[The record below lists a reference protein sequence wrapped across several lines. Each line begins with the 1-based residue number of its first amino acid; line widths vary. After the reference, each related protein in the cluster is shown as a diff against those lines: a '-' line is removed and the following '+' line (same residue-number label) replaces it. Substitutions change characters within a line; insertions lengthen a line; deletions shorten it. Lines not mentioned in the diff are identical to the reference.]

1 MPRRTPISTFGEPVE
16 PEGGTKRFLVR
27 SLLAL
32 ATVLVVSVGCG
43 GGESQSSNEPSEAED
58 TASQTE
64 LAESETPAPED
75 TRAPQPGGSAEAG
88 PVEVETTVV
97 AAGLEAPWDL
107 VFTPD
112 GEALVSERDSSRLL
126 SIDSSGNVEELQRLP
141 ENGTGEGGLLGI
153 ALSPNYESDGY
164 IYAYYTTDTDNRV
177 TRFRLGE
184 DPEPIL
190 TGIPVLTYHN
200 GGRIAFGPDGNLYV
214 GTGDAGDTS
223 NSQDLNSLGGKILR
237 VTPDGD
243 VPADNPFSNSPIYS
257 YGHRN
262 VQGLAWD
269 EGGQLYATEFG
280 QNRYDEVNRI
290 QPGGNYGWP
299 AVEGEGGFFAS
310 GEYIDPIA
318 TWATSEASPSG
329 AAILKNGA
337 IPQWEGSFFMAALRG
352 QRLYRLALDPSGT
365 VTEQE
370 ELLSGQAGRLRH
382 VVQAPDGSL
391 WVLTSNRDGRGTP
404 IATDDRILRLAPAN
418 S

>member
-27 SLLAL
+27 SLVAL
-32 ATVLVVSVGCG
+32 AAVLVVSVGCG

-75 TRAPQPGGSAEAG
+75 TQAPQPGGSAEAG

-126 SIDSSGNVEELQRLP
+126 SIDSSGDVEELQRLP

-177 TRFRLGE
+177 MRFRPGE

-200 GGRIAFGPDGNLYV
+200 GGRIAFGTDGNLYV
-214 GTGDAGDTS
+214 GTGDAGETS

>member
-1 MPRRTPISTFGEPVE
+1 MPRRTLISTFGEPVE
-16 PEGGTKRFLVR
+16 PEGGTKHFLVR
-27 SLLAL
+27 SLVAL
-32 ATVLVVSVGCG
+32 AAVLVVSVGCG

-75 TRAPQPGGSAEAG
+75 TQAPQPGGSAEAG

-112 GEALVSERDSSRLL
+112 GEALVSERDSSRLV

>member
-1 MPRRTPISTFGEPVE
+1 VPRRTPISTFGEPVE
-16 PEGGTKRFLVR
+16 PEGGTKHFLVR
-27 SLLAL
+27 SLVAL
-32 ATVLVVSVGCG
+32 AAVLVVSVGCG

-75 TRAPQPGGSAEAG
+75 TQAPQPGGSAEAG

-184 DPEPIL
+184 DPEPVL

>member
-1 MPRRTPISTFGEPVE
+1 VPRRTPISTFGEPVE
-16 PEGGTKRFLVR
+16 PEGGTKHFLVR
-27 SLLAL
+27 SLVAL
-32 ATVLVVSVGCG
+32 AAVLVVSVGCG

-75 TRAPQPGGSAEAG
+75 TQAPQPGGSAEAG

-214 GTGDAGDTS
+214 GTGDAGETS

>member
-1 MPRRTPISTFGEPVE
+1 MPRRTLVSTFGEPVE
-16 PEGGTKRFLVR
+16 PEGGTKHFLVR
-27 SLLAL
+27 SLVAL
-32 ATVLVVSVGCG
+32 AAVLVVSVGCG

-75 TRAPQPGGSAEAG
+75 TQAPQPGGSAEAG

-237 VTPDGD
+237 VTLDGD

>member
-27 SLLAL
+27 SLVAL
-32 ATVLVVSVGCG
+32 AAVLVLSVGCG

-75 TRAPQPGGSAEAG
+75 TQAPQPGGSAEAG

-97 AAGLEAPWDL
+97 TAGLEAPWDL

-290 QPGGNYGWP
+290 LPGGNYGWP
-299 AVEGEGGFFAS
+299 EVEGEGGFFAS

>member
-16 PEGGTKRFLVR
+16 PEGGTKHFLVR
-27 SLLAL
+27 SLIAL
-32 ATVLVVSVGCG
+32 AAVLVVSVGCG

-75 TRAPQPGGSAEAG
+75 TQAPQPGGSAEAG
-88 PVEVETTVV
+88 PVEVETTLV

-177 TRFRLGE
+177 TRFGLGE

-214 GTGDAGDTS
+214 GTGDAGETS

>member
-1 MPRRTPISTFGEPVE
+1 VPRRTPISTFGEPVE

-27 SLLAL
+27 SLVAL
-32 ATVLVVSVGCG
+32 AAVLVLSVGCG

-75 TRAPQPGGSAEAG
+75 TQAPQPGGSAEAG

-404 IATDDRILRLAPAN
+404 IATDDRILQLAPAN

>member
-1 MPRRTPISTFGEPVE
+1 VPRRTPISTFGEPVE
-16 PEGGTKRFLVR
+16 PEGGTKHFLVR
-27 SLLAL
+27 SLVAL
-32 ATVLVVSVGCG
+32 AAVLVVSVGCG

-184 DPEPIL
+184 DPEPLL

>member
-16 PEGGTKRFLVR
+16 PEGGTKHFLVR
-27 SLLAL
+27 SLVAL
-32 ATVLVVSVGCG
+32 AAVLVVSVGCG

-75 TRAPQPGGSAEAG
+75 TQAPQPGGSAEAG

-280 QNRYDEVNRI
+280 QNRYDEVNPI
-290 QPGGNYGWP
+290 HPGGNYGWP

>member
-27 SLLAL
+27 SLVAL
-32 ATVLVVSVGCG
+32 AAVLVVSVGCG

-75 TRAPQPGGSAEAG
+75 TQAPQPGGSAEAG

-290 QPGGNYGWP
+290 LPGGNYGWP
-299 AVEGEGGFFAS
+299 EVEGEGGFFAS

>member
-1 MPRRTPISTFGEPVE
+1 
-16 PEGGTKRFLVR
+16 
-27 SLLAL
+27 
-32 ATVLVVSVGCG
+32 LVVSVGCG

-75 TRAPQPGGSAEAG
+75 TQAPQPGGSAEAG

>member
-27 SLLAL
+27 SLVAL

-75 TRAPQPGGSAEAG
+75 TQAPQPGGSAEAG

>member
-1 MPRRTPISTFGEPVE
+1 MPRRTPISTFREPVE

-27 SLLAL
+27 SLVAL
-32 ATVLVVSVGCG
+32 AAVLVVSVGCG

-75 TRAPQPGGSAEAG
+75 TQAPQPGGSAEAG

-126 SIDSSGNVEELQRLP
+126 SIDSSGNIEELQRLP

-200 GGRIAFGPDGNLYV
+200 GGRIAFGTDGNLYV

-237 VTPDGD
+237 VIPGGD

-318 TWATSEASPSG
+318 TWVTSEASPSG

>member
-27 SLLAL
+27 SLVAL
-32 ATVLVVSVGCG
+32 AAVLVVSVGCG

-75 TRAPQPGGSAEAG
+75 TQAPQPGGSAEAG

-107 VFTPD
+107 VFTPG
-112 GEALVSERDSSRLL
+112 GEALVSERDSSRLV

-237 VTPDGD
+237 VTLDGD

>member
-1 MPRRTPISTFGEPVE
+1 VPRRTPISTFGEPVE

-27 SLLAL
+27 SLVAL
-32 ATVLVVSVGCG
+32 AAVLVLSVGCG

-75 TRAPQPGGSAEAG
+75 TQAPQPGGSAEAG

-177 TRFRLGE
+177 TRFLLGE

-290 QPGGNYGWP
+290 QPDGNYGWP

>member
-27 SLLAL
+27 SLVAL
-32 ATVLVVSVGCG
+32 AAVLVVSVGCG

-75 TRAPQPGGSAEAG
+75 TQAPQPGGSAEAG

-214 GTGDAGDTS
+214 GTGDAGETS

-237 VTPDGD
+237 VTLDGD

>member
-1 MPRRTPISTFGEPVE
+1 
-16 PEGGTKRFLVR
+16 
-27 SLLAL
+27 LA
-32 ATVLVVSVGCG
+32 VSVGCG

-75 TRAPQPGGSAEAG
+75 TQAPQPGGSAEAG

>member
-16 PEGGTKRFLVR
+16 PEGGTKHFLVR
-27 SLLAL
+27 SLVAL
-32 ATVLVVSVGCG
+32 AAVLVVSVGCG

-75 TRAPQPGGSAEAG
+75 TQAPQPGGSAEAG

-223 NSQDLNSLGGKILR
+223 NSQDLNSLGAR
-237 VTPDGD
+237 SC
-243 VPADNPFSNSPIYS
+243 A
-257 YGHRN
+257 
-262 VQGLAWD
+262 
-269 EGGQLYATEFG
+269 
-280 QNRYDEVNRI
+280 
-290 QPGGNYGWP
+290 
-299 AVEGEGGFFAS
+299 
-310 GEYIDPIA
+310 
-318 TWATSEASPSG
+318 
-329 AAILKNGA
+329 
-337 IPQWEGSFFMAALRG
+337 
-352 QRLYRLALDPSGT
+352 
-365 VTEQE
+365 
-370 ELLSGQAGRLRH
+370 
-382 VVQAPDGSL
+382 
-391 WVLTSNRDGRGTP
+391 
-404 IATDDRILRLAPAN
+404 
-418 S
+418 

>member
-1 MPRRTPISTFGEPVE
+1 MPHRTPISTYGEPVE
-16 PEGGTKRFLVR
+16 PEGGTKHFLVR
-27 SLLAL
+27 SLVAL
-32 ATVLVVSVGCG
+32 AAVLVVSVGCG

-75 TRAPQPGGSAEAG
+75 TQAPQPGGSAEAG

-237 VTPDGD
+237 VTLDGD

-352 QRLYRLALDPSGT
+352 QRLYRLALEPSGT

>member
-27 SLLAL
+27 SLVAL
-32 ATVLVVSVGCG
+32 AAVLVLSVGCG

-75 TRAPQPGGSAEAG
+75 TQAPQPGGSAEAG

-184 DPEPIL
+184 DPEPVL

>member
-1 MPRRTPISTFGEPVE
+1 MPRRTLVSTFGEPVE
-16 PEGGTKRFLVR
+16 PEGGTKHFLVR
-27 SLLAL
+27 SLVAL
-32 ATVLVVSVGCG
+32 AAVLVVSVGCG

-75 TRAPQPGGSAEAG
+75 TQAPQPGGSAEAG

-164 IYAYYTTDTDNRV
+164 IYAYYTADTDNRV

>member
-1 MPRRTPISTFGEPVE
+1 MPRRALSSASF
-16 PEGGTKRFLVR
+16 R
-27 SLLAL
+27 LLAGFVFT
-32 ATVLVVSVGCG
+32 AVLVLLAGCG
-43 GGESQSSNEPSEAED
+43 GGESQFSNESETED

-75 TRAPQPGGSAEAG
+75 TQIPQPGGSAEAG
-88 PVEVETTVV
+88 PVEVETSVV
-97 AAGLEAPWDL
+97 ATGLEAPWDL
-107 VFTPD
+107 VFAPN

-126 SIDSSGNVEELQRLP
+126 SVDSSGNVEELQRLP

-164 IYAYYTTDTDNRV
+164 VYAYYTTDTDNRV

-184 DPEPIL
+184 VPEPIL

-237 VTPDGD
+237 VTPDGN
-243 VPADNPFSNSPIYS
+243 VPADNPFPNSPVYS

-299 AVEGEGGFFAS
+299 EVEGEGGFFAS

-329 AAILKNGA
+329 AEILKNGA
-337 IPQWEGSFFMAALRG
+337 IPQWEGNFFMAALRG
-352 QRLYRLALDPSGT
+352 QRLYRLALGPDGA

-404 IATDDRILRLAPAN
+404 IADDDRILRLAPAN

>member
-27 SLLAL
+27 SLVAL
-32 ATVLVVSVGCG
+32 AAVLVLSVGCG

-75 TRAPQPGGSAEAG
+75 TQAPQPGGSAEAG

-164 IYAYYTTDTDNRV
+164 VYAYYTTDTDNRV

-391 WVLTSNRDGRGTP
+391 WILTSNRDGRGTP
-404 IATDDRILRLAPAN
+404 VATDDRILRLAPAN
-418 S
+418 T

>member
-16 PEGGTKRFLVR
+16 PEGGTKHFLVR
-27 SLLAL
+27 SLVAL
-32 ATVLVVSVGCG
+32 AAVLVVSAGCG

-75 TRAPQPGGSAEAG
+75 TQAPQPGGSAEAG

-112 GEALVSERDSSRLL
+112 GEALVSERDSSRLV

>member
-16 PEGGTKRFLVR
+16 PEGGTKHFLVR
-27 SLLAL
+27 SLVAL
-32 ATVLVVSVGCG
+32 AAVLVVSVGCG

-75 TRAPQPGGSAEAG
+75 TQAPQPGGSAEAG

-200 GGRIAFGPDGNLYV
+200 GGRIAFGPDGSLYV

-337 IPQWEGSFFMAALRG
+337 IPQWEGSFFMATLRG

-391 WVLTSNRDGRGTP
+391 WILTSNRDGRGTP
-404 IATDDRILRLAPAN
+404 VATDDRILRLAPAN

>member
-1 MPRRTPISTFGEPVE
+1 VPRRTLISTFGEPVE
-16 PEGGTKRFLVR
+16 PEGGTKHFLVR
-27 SLLAL
+27 SLVAL
-32 ATVLVVSVGCG
+32 AAVLVVSVGCG
-43 GGESQSSNEPSEAED
+43 GGESQSSNESSEAED

-75 TRAPQPGGSAEAG
+75 TQAPQPGGSAEAG

>member
-1 MPRRTPISTFGEPVE
+1 VLRRTSINAIRDAFE
-16 PEGGTKRFLVR
+16 PEDRNKPLTC
-27 SLLAL
+27 SLLVL
-32 ATVLVVSVGCG
+32 AAVVVLSAGCG
-43 GGESQSSNEPSEAED
+43 GGGQGSSEQQEEGSADEA
-58 TASQTE
+58 TQTE
-64 LAESETPAPED
+64 LAESETPAPEV
-75 TRAPQPGGSAEAG
+75 TGAPQPGGSAEAG

-97 AAGLEAPWDL
+97 ATGLEAPWDL

-112 GEALVSERDSSRLL
+112 GNALVTERDSSRLL
-126 SIDSSGNVEELQRLP
+126 SVDSSGNVEELQRLP

-164 IYAYYTTDTDNRV
+164 VYAYYTTDTDNRV

-184 DPEPIL
+184 EPEPIL
-190 TGIPVLTYHN
+190 TGIPVQSYHN
-200 GGRIAFGPDGNLYV
+200 GGRIAFGPDGNLYI
-214 GTGDAGDTS
+214 GTGDGGDTS
-223 NSQDLNSLGGKILR
+223 TSQDLNSYGGKLLR
-237 VTPDGD
+237 ITPEGGI
-243 VPADNPFSNSPIYS
+243 PPDNPFSNSPVYS

-290 QPGGNYGWP
+290 LPGGNYGWP
-299 AVEGEGGFFAS
+299 EVEGEGGFFAS
-310 GEYIDPIA
+310 GEYVEPIS

-329 AAILKNGA
+329 AEILKNGA
-337 IPQWEGSFFMAALRG
+337 IPQWEGNFFMAALRG
-352 QRLYRLALDPSGT
+352 QRLYRLALGPDGT

-370 ELLSGQAGRLRH
+370 ELLLGQAGRLRH

-404 IATDDRILRLAPAN
+404 VSDDDRILRLAPAN
-418 S
+418 G

>member
-1 MPRRTPISTFGEPVE
+1 
-16 PEGGTKRFLVR
+16 
-27 SLLAL
+27 
-32 ATVLVVSVGCG
+32 LVVSVGCG

-184 DPEPIL
+184 DPEPLL

>member
-1 MPRRTPISTFGEPVE
+1 M
-16 PEGGTKRFLVR
+16 VR
-27 SLLAL
+27 SLVAL
-32 ATVLVVSVGCG
+32 AAVLVLSVGCG

-75 TRAPQPGGSAEAG
+75 TQAPQPGGSAEAG

-299 AVEGEGGFFAS
+299 TVEGEGGFFAS

-337 IPQWEGSFFMAALRG
+337 IPPWEGSFFMAALRG

>member
-16 PEGGTKRFLVR
+16 PEGGTKHFLVR
-27 SLLAL
+27 SLVAL
-32 ATVLVVSVGCG
+32 AAVLVVSVGCG

-75 TRAPQPGGSAEAG
+75 TQAPQPGGSAEAG

-214 GTGDAGDTS
+214 GTGDAGETS

>member
-1 MPRRTPISTFGEPVE
+1 VPRRTPISTFGEPVE
-16 PEGGTKRFLVR
+16 PEGGTKHFLVR
-27 SLLAL
+27 SLVAL
-32 ATVLVVSVGCG
+32 AAVLVVSVGCG

-75 TRAPQPGGSAEAG
+75 TQAPQPGGSAEAG

-184 DPEPIL
+184 DPEPLL

-290 QPGGNYGWP
+290 LPGGNYGWP
-299 AVEGEGGFFAS
+299 EVEGEGGFFTS
-310 GEYIDPIA
+310 GEYVDPIS

-329 AAILKNGA
+329 AEILKNGA
-337 IPQWEGSFFMAALRG
+337 IPQWEGDFFMAALRG
-352 QRLYRLALDPSGT
+352 QRLYRLALSPDGT

-370 ELLSGQAGRLRH
+370 ELLLGQAGRLRH

-404 IATDDRILRLAPAN
+404 VSDDDRILRLAPAN
-418 S
+418 G

>member
-16 PEGGTKRFLVR
+16 PEGGTKHFLVR
-27 SLLAL
+27 SLVAL
-32 ATVLVVSVGCG
+32 AAVLVVSVGCG

-164 IYAYYTTDTDNRV
+164 IYAYYTTDIDNRV

-352 QRLYRLALDPSGT
+352 QRLYRLALDPSGN

>member
-1 MPRRTPISTFGEPVE
+1 VPRRTPISTFGEPVE

-112 GEALVSERDSSRLL
+112 GEALVSERDSSRLV

>member
-1 MPRRTPISTFGEPVE
+1 MPRRTLISTFGEPVE

-27 SLLAL
+27 SLVAL
-32 ATVLVVSVGCG
+32 AAVLVVSVGCG

-75 TRAPQPGGSAEAG
+75 TQAPQPGGSAEAG

-404 IATDDRILRLAPAN
+404 IATDDRILRLSPAN

>member
-1 MPRRTPISTFGEPVE
+1 VPRRTPISTFGEPVE

-27 SLLAL
+27 SLVAL
-32 ATVLVVSVGCG
+32 AAVLVVSAGCG

-75 TRAPQPGGSAEAG
+75 TQAPQPGGSAEAG

-126 SIDSSGNVEELQRLP
+126 SIGSSGNVEELQRLP